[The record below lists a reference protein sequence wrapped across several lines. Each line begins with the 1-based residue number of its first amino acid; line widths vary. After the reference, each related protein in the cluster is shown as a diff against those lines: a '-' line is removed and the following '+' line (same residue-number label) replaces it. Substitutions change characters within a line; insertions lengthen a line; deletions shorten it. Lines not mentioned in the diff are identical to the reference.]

1 MQLRPEIQITA
12 IVKAMKDVVI
22 PAVDAD
28 NKLATEQAQLIVG
41 LLTLMAHQLPRLFHF
56 DCDELQ
62 RLIACASQL
71 EAIPGGDPAI
81 GAAQA
86 RLGADATR
94 ATALLERCSVNPAA
108 LTEAVRE
115 MRAALATLMS
125 AAAPGQDPAALRVIE
140 GAVLDLS
147 RQQLLRD
154 RALLLPQGW
163 EPDPTA
169 IPDIDTLLR

>member
-71 EAIPGGDPAI
+71 EAIPGDDPATW
-81 GAAQA
+81 AEALVRHLDDPRYLA
-86 RLGADATR
+86 RRREEAR
-94 ATALLERCSVNPAA
+94 AAA
-108 LTEAVRE
+108 LTLPTWEDARDE
-115 MRAALATLMS
+115 LA
-125 AAAPGQDPAALRVIE
+125 
-140 GAVLDLS
+140 DLLT
-147 RQQLLRD
+147 R
-154 RALLLPQGW
+154 
-163 EPDPTA
+163 
-169 IPDIDTLLR
+169 